1 MSSPRALRAAR
12 RHHLVNDNETPSQET
27 VSTLTTGDTVRT
39 ALNDDEDVDFAGG
52 GAGGFDEDIGVEGN
66 VAEEVEEVLLP
77 PLPPIKSVFDCA
89 FVQQTQS
96 GWECRWCGKSFLGK
110 HSTRALKHVMKMAK
124 NDVGVCQAEIPNNYL
139 QRYQALSLLLSQRS
153 AARKRSHEE
162 KHDSVAISQDASV
175 ATLLAQRG
183 VMVSLPPIHQN
194 CGTQPSLSAFSVND
208 GASVT
213 SSYSKRKSPF
223 ALPSM
228 QPSISASI
236 QNMGD
241 IRKSNNATLEMAIAD
256 FFHSENIAD
265 AVVESPRFARLVRLS
280 RLVGDDFVIPNRKK
294 IGGELLDLNYQTTYK
309 SNKEKLLKEAR
320 VFGLAFLGDGATIKR
335 MPLMN
340 VLAMTAT
347 VSPMTIAIQDC
358 SSHMVDGG
366 KKDAV
371 YVASLFEEKVVEF
384 DPQNQLTDVFFFDG
398 ASNVQKAGE
407 VLMAKYPRSFSFHGG
422 EHVVSLFFSS
432 IAKLKPIKVCH

>member
-1 MSSPRALRAAR
+1 
-12 RHHLVNDNETPSQET
+12 
-27 VSTLTTGDTVRT
+27 VS
-39 ALNDDEDVDFAGG
+39 
-52 GAGGFDEDIGVEGN
+52 
-66 VAEEVEEVLLP
+66 
-77 PLPPIKSVFDCA
+77 
-89 FVQQTQS
+89 
-96 GWECRWCGKSFLGK
+96 
-110 HSTRALKHVMKMAK
+110 K
-124 NDVGVCQAEIPNNYL
+124 NDVGVCIAVVPDQYRK
-139 QRYQALSLLLSQRS
+139 RYEALFQSLSQRS

-175 ATLLAQRG
+175 ATLLAQLG

-194 CGTQPSLSAFSVND
+194 RGTQPFLSAFSVND

-213 SSYSKRKSPF
+213 SSSYSKRKSPF
-223 ALPSM
+223 PLPSM

-241 IRKSNNATLEMAIAD
+241 IRKSNNATVEMAIAD
-256 FFHSENIAD
+256 FFYSENIAD
-265 AVVESPRFARLVRLS
+265 AVVESPRFARLVRLC
-280 RLVGDDFVIPNRKK
+280 RLVVDDFVIPNRRK
-294 IGGELLDLNYQTTYK
+294 IGGELLDLNFQTTYK

-358 SSHMVDGG
+358 SSHMEEGG

-371 YVASLFEEKVVEF
+371 YVASLFEEKVGEF
-384 DPQNQLTDVFFFDG
+384 DSQNQLTDVFFFDG
-398 ASNVQKAGE
+398 ASYVQKAGE

>member
-1 MSSPRALRAAR
+1 MSISGVVEVGDLMMILGPLMSIFQCGY
-12 RHHLVNDNETPSQET
+12 VN
-27 VSTLTTGDTVRT
+27 
-39 ALNDDEDVDFAGG
+39 
-52 GAGGFDEDIGVEGN
+52 
-66 VAEEVEEVLLP
+66 
-77 PLPPIKSVFDCA
+77 
-89 FVQQTQS
+89 QTQS
-96 GWECRWCGKSFLGK
+96 GWECMWCGKSFVGR
-110 HSTRALKHVMKMAK
+110 HSTRALNHVMKMTK
-124 NDVGVCQAEIPNNYL
+124 NDVGVCSAVIPDKYL
-139 QRYQALSLLLSQRS
+139 NRYKALFQCLSQRS
-153 AARKRSHEE
+153 AVRKRSHEE

-175 ATLLAQRG
+175 ATLLAKRG
-183 VMVSLPPIHQN
+183 VMVSLPTIPQRM
-194 CGTQPSLSAFSVND
+194 GTKSLGASFSVND
-208 GASVT
+208 GASVA
-213 SSYSKRKSPF
+213 SSSSRTLSYPQRKSSSSSRTLSYPQRKSPF
-223 ALPSM
+223 SFPSM
-228 QPSISASI
+228 QPSISAAI

-265 AVVESPRFARLVRLS
+265 AVVESPRFARLVRVC
-280 RLVGDDFVIPNRKK
+280 RLVGDDFVIPNRRR
-294 IGGELLDLNYQTTYK
+294 IGGELLDLNYETTYK
-309 SNKEKLLKEAR
+309 ANKEKLLKEAR

-358 SSHMVDGG
+358 SSHMEEGG

-371 YVASLFEEKVVEF
+371 YVASLFEEKVGEF

>member
-12 RHHLVNDNETPSQET
+12 RQHLVDDNETPSQDT
-27 VSTLTTGDTVRT
+27 VSTLTTGGTVRT
-39 ALNDDEDVDFAGG
+39 ALNDDEAVDFAGG

-66 VAEEVEEVLLP
+66 VAEEVEEVLPP
-77 PLPPIKSVFDCA
+77 PLPPIKSVFDCT

-96 GWECRWCGKSFLGK
+96 GWECRWCGKTFLGK

-124 NDVGVCQAEIPNNYL
+124 NDVGVCQAVIPNNYL

-183 VMVSLPPIHQN
+183 VMVSLPPIRQN
-194 CGTQPSLSAFSVND
+194 FGTQPSSAFSVND

-213 SSYSKRKSPF
+213 SSYFKRKSPF
-223 ALPSM
+223 TLPSM

-280 RLVGDDFVIPNRKK
+280 
-294 IGGELLDLNYQTTYK
+294 
-309 SNKEKLLKEAR
+309 
-320 VFGLAFLGDGATIKR
+320 
-335 MPLMN
+335 
-340 VLAMTAT
+340 
-347 VSPMTIAIQDC
+347 
-358 SSHMVDGG
+358 
-366 KKDAV
+366 
-371 YVASLFEEKVVEF
+371 
-384 DPQNQLTDVFFFDG
+384 
-398 ASNVQKAGE
+398 
-407 VLMAKYPRSFSFHGG
+407 
-422 EHVVSLFFSS
+422 
-432 IAKLKPIKVCH
+432 